1 MIVQIR
7 YLKDLQSVLIIGL
20 LQASAIIITLSV
32 FDITTGLLVKRL
44 ELGTTPNYIKYSSD
58 GKFLIMERNKKLR
71 FYNTTD
77 WSAEDRM
84 FYNDDS
90 YCMGIDNN
98 DQFVAV
104 GFFNSNAKIYNYQS
118 GSYVQDIPGSFRR
131 HHLVSVNIILIIKN

>member
-1 MIVQIR
+1 
-7 YLKDLQSVLIIGL
+7 
-20 LQASAIIITLSV
+20 
-32 FDITTGLLVKRL
+32 
-44 ELGTTPNYIKYSSD
+44 
-58 GKFLIMERNKKLR
+58 MERNKKLR
-71 FYNTTD
+71 FYNTTN

-118 GSYVQDIPGSFRR
+118 GSYVQDIPGSFRTFG
-131 HHLVSVNIILIIKN
+131 LKYNLDNKKLILFSLRFS